1 MSGTGPCTCF
11 QLRRAARRTSQLYDH
26 ALAQVGLSLNE
37 YSILRRLISAQPLG
51 ALAHSLGMDRTTLT
65 RNLKPLLAAGWVQA
79 RRGEDARQKVV
90 VLSRSGR
97 GLLVRALPHWQRAQ
111 TQLETL
117 FGSASTAQLHATLMQ
132 LDAALDAEAAP

>member
-1 MSGTGPCTCF
+1 M
-11 QLRRAARRTSQLYDH
+11 
-26 ALAQVGLSLNE
+26 GLSLNE
-37 YSILRRLISAQPLG
+37 YSILRRLVSAQPLG

-79 RRGEDARQKVV
+79 RRGEDARQKLV

>member
-1 MSGTGPCTCF
+1 MSETSRCTCF
-11 QLRRAARRTSQLYDH
+11 HLRRAARRTSQVYDH

-37 YSILRRLISAQPLG
+37 YSILRRLIEPQSLG

-65 RNLKPLLAAGWVQA
+65 RNLKPLLEAGWVQS
-79 RRGEDARQKVV
+79 RRGEDARLKLVA
-90 VLSRSGR
+90 LSRSGR

-117 FGSASTAQLHATLMQ
+117 FGSAATKQLHASLMQ
-132 LDAALDAEAAP
+132 LDAALDAGAAA

>member
-1 MSGTGPCTCF
+1 MSETSRCTCF
-11 QLRRAARRTSQLYDH
+11 HLRRAARRTSQLYDH

-37 YSILRRLISAQPLG
+37 YSILRRLAEPQSLG

-65 RNLKPLLAAGWVQA
+65 RNLKPLLAAGWVQT
-79 RRGEDARQKVV
+79 RRGEDARQTLA

-111 TQLETL
+111 TQLQTL
-117 FGSASTAQLHATLMQ
+117 FGNASTERLHATLMQ
-132 LDAALDAEAAP
+132 LDAALDVAAAA